1 MGNTEWTPAA
11 WQDEQALIKIAAAK
25 YGLDWHFVAA
35 IRKAEDGGPG
45 REFGVL
51 SVKAPTYLAQLDVC
65 CQTVRRRL
73 AEYDADR
80 QALELHEAPDA
91 RQVVVYHPD
100 FISHFA
106 AIRAPSGAGNDPHGL
121 NRNWARNVS
130 YWYLHLTD
138 LDHPA

>member
-11 WQDEQALIKIAAAK
+11 WQDEQALIRIAAAR

-35 IRKAEDGGPG
+35 IRKAEDGGRG

-73 AEYDADR
+73 AEYDVDS

-91 RQVVVYHPD
+91 RQVVVYHRD
-100 FISHFA
+100 FINHFA
-106 AIRAPSGAGNDPHGL
+106 AIWAPGGAGNGPHGL
-121 NRNWARNVS
+121 NWARDVG